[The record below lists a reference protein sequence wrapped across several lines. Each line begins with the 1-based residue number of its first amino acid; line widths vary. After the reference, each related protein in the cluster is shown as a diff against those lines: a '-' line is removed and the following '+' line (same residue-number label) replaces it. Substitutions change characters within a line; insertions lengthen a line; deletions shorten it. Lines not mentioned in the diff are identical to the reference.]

1 MDNLTYLESTK
12 NKEFLWN
19 LLYEKKVFSNIP
31 NNMINDVKILF
42 EKSIENSIN
51 NIKKQNIQTDLL
63 NLNKVIVKNLNSE
76 INIFKENI
84 SKENISKEN
93 ISKENISNFT
103 KENNVSK
110 SVLKNEKLE
119 LINLEFEKQKKNMNE
134 VLILKKPEEIDF
146 SDKKKNEAMD
156 TETMNNILE
165 KMVRDRNILNTSNT
179 DKDLNKDQDKDLDN
193 IFVNNLID
201 KNNITNSIDMEEKKK
216 LLNIDDFLNIDGD
229 KSLDGD
235 KSIDGD
241 KIKNSLKDSLKDRVE
256 MLKFEDSRVSPKDIH
271 TVTSNE
277 YKHESY
283 NNLNIKVN
291 NIYKIINN
299 ILENQTKIMQKL
311 EI

>member
-31 NNMINDVKILF
+31 NNMINDVKIIF

-84 SKENISKEN
+84 S
-93 ISKENISNFT
+93 

-165 KMVRDRNILNTSNT
+165 KMVRDRNILDTNNT
-179 DKDLNKDQDKDLDN
+179 DKNLNKDLNKDLDKDLDKDVNN

-235 KSIDGD
+235 KNLGGGN
-241 KIKNSLKDSLKDRVE
+241 IKNSLKDRVE
-256 MLKFEDSRVSPKDIH
+256 MLKFEDSKVSPKDIH

>member
-31 NNMINDVKILF
+31 NNMINDVKIIF

-84 SKENISKEN
+84 S
-93 ISKENISNFT
+93 

-165 KMVRDRNILNTSNT
+165 KMVRDRNILDTNNT
-179 DKDLNKDQDKDLDN
+179 DKNLNKDLNKDLDKDLDKDVNN

-229 KSLDGD
+229 KSLDED
-235 KSIDGD
+235 KSIGGGN
-241 KIKNSLKDSLKDRVE
+241 IKNSLKDRVE